1 MTTATIL
8 AVSPHLDDAVLSYGG
23 RLAQLCAR
31 GDRVVIYTVFAGLP
45 DPEYS
50 LVARWCHRLWGL
62 SDDAVQARR
71 EEDRLAA
78 KILGAVPVH
87 GTFLDS
93 IYRRDARGDWLI
105 GLGGVDKG
113 GRLGPEPTLVA
124 RIAEA
129 IERQISD
136 TGPSLMIT
144 CAATGDHVDHAR
156 TRSAMLMAAMRTGTP
171 VRFWEDLPY
180 GIGTD
185 YIPSLPAGAALAG
198 SHVEPVDAEA
208 WQAKVEA
215 VGCYVSQQ
223 KMLADSSGSITER
236 LDAHA
241 LARGRSRA
249 SQGRG
254 ELAWDVELGR
264 GQRNSRPSNLPD
276 LRHRSM

>member
-23 RLAQLCAR
+23 RLAQLCVR

-50 LVARWCHRLWGL
+50 PVATWCHRMWGL
-62 SDDAVQARR
+62 SGDAVQARR
-71 EEDRLAA
+71 EEDQLAM

-105 GLGGVDKG
+105 GLGSSDKG
-113 GRLGPEPTLVA
+113 GRLQPEPTLVA
-124 RIAEA
+124 RIATA
-129 IERQISD
+129 IERLIVD

-156 TRSAMLMAAMRTGTP
+156 TRSATLMAAMRTGTA

-180 GIGTD
+180 GIETA
-185 YIPSLPAGAALAG
+185 YIPSLPTGAALAG
-198 SHVEPVDAEA
+198 SHVEPVDTAA

-215 VGCYVSQQ
+215 VGCYASQ
-223 KMLADSSGSITER
+223 KGMLANVSGSITER

-241 LARGRSRA
+241 LARGRSRGD
-249 SQGRG
+249 QRHG
-254 ELAWDVELGR
+254 ELAWDVKL
-264 GQRNSRPSNLPD
+264 RPSLT
-276 LRHRSM
+276 R